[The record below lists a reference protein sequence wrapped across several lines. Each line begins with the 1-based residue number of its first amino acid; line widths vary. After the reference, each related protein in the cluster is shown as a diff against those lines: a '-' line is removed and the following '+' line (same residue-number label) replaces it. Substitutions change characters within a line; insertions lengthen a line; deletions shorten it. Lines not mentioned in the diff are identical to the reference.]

1 MTVKERT
8 LSSVEARMVAGY
20 LKRKGIELD
29 QGYLDVYR
37 LTPTSV
43 SEKFGID
50 HAEIVKAARREEN
63 GHES

>member
-1 MTVKERT
+1 
-8 LSSVEARMVAGY
+8 MVAGY